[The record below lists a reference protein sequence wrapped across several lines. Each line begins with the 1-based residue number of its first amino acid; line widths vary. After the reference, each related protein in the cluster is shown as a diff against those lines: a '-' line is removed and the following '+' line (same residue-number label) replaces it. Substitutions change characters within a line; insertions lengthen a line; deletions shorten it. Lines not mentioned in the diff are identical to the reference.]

1 MGNYT
6 FDIMANSGGLDY
18 SLVLTEYSSGEHG
31 PKLGATF
38 LDPAEIEEVFDTL
51 SEDTD
56 AARQKALDLEIWIP
70 QRDKSA

>member
-18 SLVLTEYSSGEHG
+18 SLVLTEYSGGEHG

-38 LDPAEIEEVFDTL
+38 LEPEEIDEVFNKLID
-51 SEDTD
+51 DIN
-56 AARQKALDLEIWIP
+56 AARQKAMDLQIWIP
-70 QRDKSA
+70 KRDKE